1 MLQALAIAVLV
12 FSPVPSWAGEI
23 TIATFNIQIFGQ
35 TKANKPDVMAML
47 ASIVRRYDLVAVQ
60 EIKDSQGKVPG
71 LFLDAVNA
79 DGSAYA
85 MDISPRTGLQDD
97 DRPSQEQYGYYY
109 DTATI
114 ERLGDGALFDDGVG
128 DLFQR
133 EPYAARFKS
142 KSGSFTF
149 VLINIHTRP
158 ESAIPEIRALFDVML
173 WAQAR
178 WPDEDDFIAL
188 GDFNASCNYATDL
201 VLDNM
206 AIHGADFRWIV
217 PHDADTNLS
226 ARQCAYDRIVMTLD
240 TSLDFASE
248 WGVDR
253 AFTDKR
259 VSDHWPVWGQFH
271 DDRD

>member
-1 MLQALAIAVLV
+1 MLRALVITILVL
-12 FSPVPSWAGEI
+12 SAVPSWAGEI
-23 TIATFNIQIFGQ
+23 TIATFNIQVFGR
-35 TKANKPDVMAML
+35 TKANKPDVMTTL
-47 ASIVRRYDLVAVQ
+47 ASIVRRYDLVAIQ
-60 EIKDSQGKVPG
+60 EFKDKQEEVPG
-71 LFLDAVNA
+71 LFLDVVNE
-79 DGSAYA
+79 DGSIYA

-97 DRPSQEQYGYYY
+97 DRSSQEQYGYYY
-109 DTATI
+109 NTATI
-114 ERLGDGALFDDGVG
+114 EQVGDGALFDDSAD

-142 KSGSFTF
+142 KTGSFTF
-149 VLINIHTRP
+149 VLIDIHTRP
-158 ESAIPEIRALFDVML
+158 ESAVPEIRDLFDAML

-188 GDFNASCNYATDL
+188 GDFNASCDYAADL

-226 ARQCAYDRIVMTLD
+226 ARQCAYDRIVMTVD
-240 TSLDFASE
+240 TSSDYAGE

-259 VSDHWPVWGQFH
+259 VSDHWPVWALFH

>member
-1 MLQALAIAVLV
+1 MFRVLV
-12 FSPVPSWAGEI
+12 ITILVLSAVPSWASEI
-23 TIATFNIQIFGQ
+23 TIATFNVQVFGQ
-35 TKANKPDVMAML
+35 TKASKPDVMATL
-47 ASIVRRYDLVAVQ
+47 ASIVRAYDLVAIQ
-60 EIKDSQGKVPG
+60 EIKDSQGRVPG

-85 MDISPRTGLQDD
+85 MDIGPRTGLQED
-97 DRPSQEQYGYYY
+97 DRSSQEQYGYYY
-109 DTATI
+109 DTTTI
-114 ERLGDGALFDDGVG
+114 EQVGDGALFDDSVG

-133 EPYAARFKS
+133 EPYAARFKA
-142 KSGSFTF
+142 KAGSFTF
-149 VLINIHTRP
+149 VLIDIHTRP
-158 ESAIPEIRALFDVML
+158 ESAVPEIRALFYVML

-178 WPDEDDFIAL
+178 WPEEDDFIVL
-188 GDFNASCNYATDL
+188 GDFNASCDYAADL

-226 ARQCAYDRIVMTLD
+226 ARRCAYDRIVMTAD
-240 TSLDFASE
+240 TSLDFAGE

-259 VSDHWPVWGQFH
+259 VSDHWPVWARFH